1 MENNQSARKA
11 QVSFLLGAGFSVP
24 AGYPTASKLKE
35 QLLSFDEQ
43 NKINSLNRE
52 FYMKMEIIPKSNFPI
67 ILTEKIRFIMSFSI
81 RICLVNSK
89 KNLEQSSILVIIGY
103 SGGDSGINKY
113 LKEYYKGGKW

>member
-1 MENNQSARKA
+1 MENVKIMENNQSARKA

-52 FYMKMEIIPKSNFPI
+52 FYMKFEIIPKSNFPI
-67 ILTEKIRFIMSFSI
+67 ILTEKNKVYNEFFYKDLFSQFQ
-81 RICLVNSK
+81 K
-89 KNLEQSSILVIIGY
+89 KLGAIFYPS
-103 SGGDSGINKY
+103 
-113 LKEYYKGGKW
+113 YYWI